1 MDARLIKA
9 LSATLKSS
17 GQFEGVSKGVTSCLF
32 KFLMMLCGAV
42 QVGECSKSSSFI
54 THLDW
59 SLDGKVL
66 QTNDGAGERLFYR
79 MPREHLYCYLS
90 VITLNMYNQ

>member
-1 MDARLIKA
+1 M
-9 LSATLKSS
+9 
-17 GQFEGVSKGVTSCLF
+17 
-32 KFLMMLCGAV
+32 

-59 SLDGKVL
+59 SVDSKLL

-79 MPREHLYCYLS
+79 MPSESPAPRSCLTDRFYF
-90 VITLNMYNQ
+90 VIKALHTFLEGR